1 MKNRKKVTTAFLMLT
16 ALGMGLA
23 SCGGPTENSS
33 SSSEGSSDNSTSEVT
48 AGSSSETSSESSSSS
63 SIAATKHKV
72 EAASTE
78 EVEIKV
84 DATEAKAGDTIT
96 VTVRVLNEDKV
107 LSEVLVNGKKDGV
120 TAVTEG
126 SKYTYVMGDEDIKVT
141 AVLADRVYEGHSISI
156 NEIEGFSVSFKTES
170 TAESKTIS
178 AKKGELVTV
187 IIKVT
192 SDTLR
197 FKELTSNDV
206 TLSISKNEGQH
217 IEETFT
223 MPDQNV
229 ALNLVSE
236 AIPTHALSVIAS
248 KGMSVS
254 FFYNNQEVTEGIEG
268 KQIQIKIT
276 LQEKYVF
283 GKIESMNEDLML
295 TTVKEGEEY
304 SFIMPSED
312 ASFVATCTQVIN
324 KYALTDVQTCGGV
337 TITSGIQKG
346 EQIDEGE
353 TVTFSFSYKNEND
366 HNYALSYGAY
376 INNELVMAAIDN
388 NTKTGTISFVMPSK
402 DVTIYVGPFNEPLEA
417 ATDTTS
423 QVTLPALNDNYKIFG
438 IKSGHYDQGKDY
450 SYRSMYV
457 YLLAKKEF
465 VVSSVTYWNGY
476 RDVTMNKNSDG
487 SYTFPFSNINKGS
500 STTVKVDG
508 SIKEMRT
515 ISFTDIDKIDIEGDY
530 SAMPEESKVSLV
542 IKPKAGYSLNN
553 TYSPKYVVKS
563 YQYGDKTDTGMTWGW
578 DSSTNT
584 LSFTMP
590 NANLTITL
598 NIVETIALSVANPE
612 ALSSYKF
619 TSESY
624 SQTPITSITGGKT
637 AYFWPVAKDGERIEG
652 VYLND
657 STTPLTARTS
667 YSYGTYY
674 SFTVPNTGTA
684 VLRIETATLHSF
696 TAESAEAY
704 TVSSVSS
711 NSNAEGDTVSFKL
724 VRKIGYKITKVS
736 LSNGDELSLKA
747 GTNDTYSFTMPAE
760 NVSLIVE
767 TEKVTTVTLTVS
779 DEKGFDSYT
788 INDAYGS
795 SVKSGSAV
803 NSNEK
808 FTISFTNKNGF
819 SVTSINLSEGTA
831 TKEGDTK
838 YSFTTPSS
846 DLTITPIFEESE
858 KHTITIDNEDTD
870 HYSLRSVNDSTNGYH
885 AIDISETIYGYIGHK
900 ISITVDSKDNSSKLR
915 YFANAKIVNVATNEE
930 VESTVST
937 QDDDTI
943 RISFTMPS
951 ADVKLT
957 FNILEKQSHQIN
969 KGQNADMFKVAD
981 SSSGTNELTSFVKGA
996 TLYVRLNVTPYQFAY
1011 YGKSFKVQYS
1021 YVENGKTETKTYSLF
1036 SSNTDSWKAISSAP
1050 DADITFDLIV
1060 TEPTEKV
1067 TVSKEDTDKKDML
1080 VLTDESYH
1088 DDDFGNSF
1096 EFGKGKQL
1104 CAKISGASSS
1114 DFTGGGKYTITI
1126 KNSDTGETVKTLS
1139 VASTLSSKYTYFY
1152 ASSNIIVSL
1161 TYTQGN

>member
-33 SSSEGSSDNSTSEVT
+33 SSSEGSSDNSTSEIS
-48 AGSSSETSSESSSSS
+48 AGSSSEASSESSSSS
-63 SIAATKHKV
+63 SIAAAKHKV
-72 EAASTE
+72 EVTSTE

-268 KQIQIKIT
+268 KQIQIKIA

-353 TVTFSFSYKNEND
+353 TVTFSFSYKNEKD
-366 HNYALSYGAY
+366 GNYALSYGAY
-376 INNELVMAAIDN
+376 INNDLVMATIDN

-402 DVTIYVGPFNEPLEA
+402 DATIYVGPFNEPLEA

-423 QVTLPALNDNYKIFG
+423 QVTLPALNDNFKIFG
-438 IKSGHYDQGKDY
+438 IKNGYYDQGD
-450 SYRSMYV
+450 SNTYRSMKL

-465 VVSSVTYWNGY
+465 VISKFSYSNGY
-476 RDVTMNKNSDG
+476 SDTTIYSNSDG
-487 SYTFPFSNINKGS
+487 SYTFYFYNVRGKD
-500 STTVKVDG
+500 TTLKVDG

-515 ISFTDIDKIDIEGDY
+515 VSFTDIDKVDIEGDY
-530 SAMPEESKVSLV
+530 SAVPEGSKVSLV
-542 IKPKAGYSLNN
+542 IKPKAGYALND
-553 TYSPKYVVKS
+553 TYYPKYIVKS
-563 YQYGDKTDTGMTWGW
+563 YQYGDKENTGMDW
-578 DSSTNT
+578 DWKSSSNT

-619 TSESY
+619 TNESY
-624 SQTPITSITGGKT
+624 SQTPITSITGGKSV
-637 AYFWPVAKDGERIEG
+637 YFWPVAKDGERIEG
-652 VYLND
+652 IYLND

-667 YSYGTYY
+667 SYGTYY
-674 SFTVPNTGTA
+674 SFTAPDTGAA

-711 NSNAEGDTVSFKL
+711 NSNVEGETVSFKL

-736 LSNGDELSLKA
+736 LSSGDELSLKA
-747 GTNDTYSFTMPAE
+747 GTNDTYTFTMPAE
-760 NVSLIVE
+760 SVSLIVE
-767 TEKVTTVTLTVS
+767 TEEVTTVTLSVS
-779 DEKGFDSYT
+779 DEKAFDSYEVK
-788 INDAYGS
+788 DAYGA

-819 SVTSINLSEGTA
+819 SVTGINLSEGTA
-831 TKEGDTK
+831 TKESDSDTK

-846 DLTITPIFEESE
+846 DLIITPIFEESE
-858 KHTITIDNEDTD
+858 KHTIAIDNEDTD

-885 AIDISETIYGYIGHK
+885 TIDISETIYGYVGHK

-915 YFANAKIVNVATNEE
+915 CFANAKIVNVATNEE

-957 FNILEKQSHQIN
+957 FDILEKQSHQIN
-969 KGQNADMFKVAD
+969 KGQNADMFKVVD
-981 SSSGTNELTSFVKGA
+981 SSSGTNELASFVKGA
-996 TLYVRLNVTPYQFAY
+996 AIYVKLNITQYQFAY
-1011 YGKSFKVQYS
+1011 YGKSFKVQCS
-1021 YVENGKTETKTYSLF
+1021 YVENGKSVTKTYSSFF
-1036 SSNTDSWKAISSAP
+1036 SYTDSGKIIDAAP

-1080 VLTDESYH
+1080 IIGGDTST
-1088 DDDFGNSF
+1088 DFGDSF
-1096 EFGKGKQL
+1096 VFGKGKQL
-1104 CAKISGASSS
+1104 CAWINGVNSN
-1114 DFTGGGKYTITI
+1114 DFTNGGKYTITI
-1126 KNSDTGETVKTLS
+1126 KNSETGETVKTLS
-1139 VASTLSSKYTYFY
+1139 VASSYSSKYTYFY
-1152 ASSNIIVSL
+1152 ANSNITVSL

>member
-1 MKNRKKVTTAFLMLT
+1 MKNRKKATTAFLMLT

-33 SSSEGSSDNSTSEVT
+33 SSSEGSSDISTSEVT
-48 AGSSSETSSESSSSS
+48 AGSSSEASKESSSSS
-63 SIAATKHKV
+63 SVAAAKHKV

-78 EVEIKV
+78 EVEIKI

-96 VTVRVLNEDKV
+96 ITIRVLNENKV
-107 LSEVLVNGKKDGV
+107 LSEVLINGKKDGV

-141 AVLADRVYEGHSISI
+141 AVLADRVYEDHSITI

-170 TAESKTIS
+170 KAESKTIS

-197 FKELTSNDV
+197 FKELASNDV
-206 TLSISKNEGQH
+206 ALSISKNEGQH

-229 ALNLVSE
+229 TLNLVSE

-268 KQIQIKIT
+268 KQIQIKIA

-283 GKIESMNEDLML
+283 GKIEPMNEGLAL

-312 ASFVATCTQVIN
+312 ASFVATCSQVIN

-353 TVTFSFSYKNEND
+353 TVTFSFSYKNESD

-376 INNELVMAAIDN
+376 INNELVMATIDN
-388 NTKTGTISFVMPSK
+388 NTKTGTITFVMPSK
-402 DVTIYVGPFNEPLEA
+402 DATIYVGPFNEPLAA

-423 QVTLPALNDNYKIFG
+423 QITLPALNDNFKIFG
-438 IKSGHYDQGKDY
+438 IKNGYYDQGNGY

-465 VVSSVTYWNGY
+465 VVSSVTFWNGS
-476 RDVTMNKNSDG
+476 RDFPMTKNQDG
-487 SYTFPFSNINKGS
+487 SYTFLFYNISKGS

-530 SAMPEESKVSLV
+530 SAMPEGSKVSLV
-542 IKPKAGYSLNN
+542 IKPKTGYSLKS
-553 TYSPKYVVKS
+553 TSSPRYIVKS
-563 YQYGDKTDTGMTWGW
+563 YQYGDKENTGITWSW
-578 DSSTNT
+578 DSYTNT

-590 NANLTITL
+590 NANLTITF

-619 TSESY
+619 TDDGIF
-624 SQTPITSITGGKT
+624 SQKEVTSITGGSSVRF
-637 AYFWPVAKDGERIEG
+637 YPVAKDGERITN

-657 STTPLTARTS
+657 STTPLPSKTS
-667 YSYGTYY
+667 SGKTYY
-674 SFTVPNTGTA
+674 IFTAPDTGAA
-684 VLRIETATLHSF
+684 VLRIESASLYSF
-696 TAESAEAY
+696 AAESTEAY

-724 VRKIGYKITKVS
+724 VRKIGYKVTEVS

-760 NVSLIVE
+760 NVSLNVE
-767 TEKVTTVTLTVS
+767 TEKVTTVALTVG
-779 DEKGFDSYT
+779 DEKPFHNNICT
-788 INDAYGS
+788 ISDVYGS
-795 SVKSGSAV
+795 SVKSGDIV

-819 SVTSINLSEGTA
+819 KVTGINLSEGTA
-831 TKEGDTK
+831 TKESDTK

-846 DLTITPIFEESE
+846 DLIVTPIYEESE
-858 KHTITIDNEDTD
+858 KHTITIDNENTD
-870 HYSLRSVNDSTNGYH
+870 QYTIGTVTDNYYPVST
-885 AIDISETIYGYIGHK
+885 SEAIYGYVDHK
-900 ISITVDSKDNSSKLR
+900 MKVRVDSKNNSNKLR
-915 YFANAKIVNVATNEE
+915 YFDNAKVINVATNEE
-930 VESTVST
+930 VALDSSSVT
-937 QDDDTI
+937 QNDDE
-943 RISFTMPS
+943 ISLVFTMPS
-951 ADVKLT
+951 ADVKIT
-957 FNILEKQSHQIN
+957 FDIVEKQSRQIN
-969 KGQNADMFKVAD
+969 KGQRADMFKVVNK
-981 SSSGTNELTSFVKGA
+981 SYSGKEIASFVKGT
-996 TLYVRLNVTPYQFAY
+996 TLYVQLNATAYQWAY
-1011 YGKSFKVQYS
+1011 YNKSFTIRYS
-1021 YVENGKTETKTYSLF
+1021 YVENGEAKTGTCSSFYSENYTAQVLV
-1036 SSNTDSWKAISSAP
+1036 AP
-1050 DADITFDLIV
+1050 DADVTFDLIV
-1060 TEPTEKV
+1060 TEPSQKATV
-1067 TVSKEDTDKKDML
+1067 TKEESDKKDML
-1080 VLTDESYH
+1080 IVSNEASTDDLGDSFV
-1088 DDDFGNSF
+1088 FGQ
-1096 EFGKGKQL
+1096 GRQL
-1104 CAKISGASSS
+1104 CARIDKSKMSSS
-1114 DFTGGGKYTITI
+1114 DFNKGGKYTITI
-1126 KNSDTGETVKTLS
+1126 KNSDTGDVIATKDFTSTYKPYLTFTV
-1139 VASTLSSKYTYFY
+1139 
-1152 ASSNIIVSL
+1152 SSNITVSL